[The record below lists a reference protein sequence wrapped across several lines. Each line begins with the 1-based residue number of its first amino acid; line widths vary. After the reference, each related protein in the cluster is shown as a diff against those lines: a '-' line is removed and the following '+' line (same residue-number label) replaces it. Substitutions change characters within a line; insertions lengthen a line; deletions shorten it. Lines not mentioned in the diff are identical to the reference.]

1 MPVLPNPRH
10 ESFAQERARGKS
22 IDEAYQI
29 AGFKPNRSNASRLN
43 ANEHIRARVDEIV
56 GRGAV
61 KAEATVA
68 RVLEEMRRLGF
79 SDLRNAFDENGNL
92 LSPSEWSDDF
102 AASVSSIKVV
112 TKTLPGQPDE
122 GQEPQAHGGTL
133 TRRSANVEYVHEIK
147 VWDKN
152 SALEKLAKH
161 LGMFIDRIDHMSSD
175 GSMSPKPTR
184 IEFVA
189 PQVDDESDD

>member
-1 MPVLPNPRH
+1 MPVLKNPRH

-79 SDLRNAFDENGNL
+79 SDMRKAFDENGNL
-92 LSPSEWSDDF
+92 KRPEDWDDDF
-102 AASVSSIKVV
+102 AAAVSSIEVV
-112 TKTLPGQPDE
+112 K
-122 GQEPQAHGGTL
+122 
-133 TRRSANVEYVHEIK
+133 RSIGDGEVEHIHKIK

-152 SALEKLAKH
+152 SALEKMAKH
-161 LGMFIDRIDHMSSD
+161 LGMFIDRIEHTGRD
-175 GSMSPKPTR
+175 GGPIQTETKTWR
-184 IEFVA
+184 EVLR
-189 PQVDDESDD
+189 EEGGE